1 MKQRR
6 YGVENLALVL
16 REGRFLLFEGLDF
29 VGEGKDVQRQVL
41 VLIEHGNEAARE
53 LLANAITLRLV

>member
-41 VLIEHGNEAARE
+41 VLIEHGDDAARE
-53 LLANAITLRLV
+53 LLANTITLLLV

>member
-16 REGRFLLFEGLDF
+16 RERRFLLFEGLDF

>member
-1 MKQRR
+1 MKLGR

-41 VLIEHGNEAARE
+41 VLIEHGNQAARE
-53 LLANAITLRLV
+53 LLANAITLLLV

>member
-16 REGRFLLFEGLDF
+16 REGRFLLFEGLNF

>member
-41 VLIEHGNEAARE
+41 VLIEHGNQAARE

>member
-53 LLANAITLRLV
+53 LLANAITLRLD

>member
-53 LLANAITLRLV
+53 LLANTITLRLV

>member
-41 VLIEHGNEAARE
+41 VLIEHGNEAAHE
-53 LLANAITLRLV
+53 LLANAVTLLLV

>member
-1 MKQRR
+1 MKQGR

-53 LLANAITLRLV
+53 LLANAVTLLLV

>member
-29 VGEGKDVQRQVL
+29 VGKGKDVQRKVL

>member
-53 LLANAITLRLV
+53 LLANAITLRFV

>member
-1 MKQRR
+1 MKQGR

-41 VLIEHGNEAARE
+41 VLIEHGNQAARE
-53 LLANAITLRLV
+53 LLANAITLLLV